1 MQRIPIKTNQEI
13 DTLRESARLLVDVFQ
28 AVEALIRPGVK
39 TQDLNDCA
47 ADVIRRGG
55 GEPAFRGYNGYPAD
69 ICVSIDDQVVH
80 GIPGPRIMREGELV
94 SVDIGVKRDGFYAD
108 ATKTCAVGSVDEQK
122 ENLLR
127 ATREALACGIR
138 QCRKGYRVS
147 DISHAIQHYV
157 ESKGYSVVRSLVGHG
172 IGRALHEEP
181 QIPNYGPPHRGSLLE
196 PGMVFAIEPM
206 VNLGTH
212 RVRTSE
218 DGWTVHTEDGL
229 PSAHFEHTV
238 LITEGKPEILTAG
251 IDNNGG
257 L

>member
-1 MQRIPIKTNQEI
+1 MQRIPIKTDQEI
-13 DTLRESARLLVDVFQ
+13 DTIRESARLLVEAFQ
-28 AVEALIRPGVK
+28 AVEALLRAGITTRE
-39 TQDLNDCA
+39 LNDCA
-47 ADVIRRGG
+47 AAVIRRGG
-55 GEPAFRGYNGYPAD
+55 GEPAFKGYNGYPAD
-69 ICVSIDDQVVH
+69 ICVSIDDEVVH
-80 GIPGPRIMREGELV
+80 GIPGSREVREGELV
-94 SVDIGVKRDGFYAD
+94 SVDIGVKRDGYFSD
-108 ATKTCAVGSVDEQK
+108 ATKTWAIGLVNEK
-122 ENLLR
+122 KANLLCT
-127 ATREALACGIR
+127 TREALAWGVR
-138 QCRKGYRVS
+138 QCRQGNRVS
-147 DISHAIQHYV
+147 DISHAIQHFV

-181 QIPNYGPPHRGSLLE
+181 QIPNYGPPHRGSLLK
-196 PGMVFAIEPM
+196 PGMVLAIEPM

-257 L
+257 W